1 MSASFMFWDDSDSM
15 SAMNLE
21 AGQINMKKNVK
32 STALPKITVNY
43 NHTNCSTKLLILTL
57 QWQPVPF
64 LKGTSYLADFQPCF
78 ACCHW
83 LTTEC

>member
-21 AGQINMKKNVK
+21 AGQRNMMKNVK

-43 NHTNCSTKLLILTL
+43 NHTNCSTTLLLILTL

-64 LKGTSYLADFQPCF
+64 FMEGNRFLF
-78 ACCHW
+78 
-83 LTTEC
+83 